1 MKHLLQS
8 VCLAALLL
16 LVASCNQPSN
26 EAYPLPMKYLPV
38 QLEGSKMW
46 SILNLDNGEVVAKDA
61 YKVAPSAI
69 INDMYFVMNDEG
81 TFDY

>member
-38 QLEGSKMW
+38 QLEGSKM
-46 SILNLDNGEVVAKDA
+46 
-61 YKVAPSAI
+61 
-69 INDMYFVMNDEG
+69 
-81 TFDY
+81 